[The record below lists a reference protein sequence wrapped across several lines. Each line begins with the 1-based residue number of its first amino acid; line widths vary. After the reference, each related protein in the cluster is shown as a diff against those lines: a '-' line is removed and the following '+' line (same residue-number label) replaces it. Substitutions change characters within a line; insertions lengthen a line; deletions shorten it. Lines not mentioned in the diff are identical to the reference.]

1 MTLVKKLLLTAIFV
15 AAVILIP
22 GLILL
27 LTVDATQDFSVYV
40 VVYGII
46 LFAIFG
52 YIIVSIHS
60 ISKEIH
66 DALEEMKMQNAAIAY
81 KLTSADDKTVA
92 EDVKS
97 VAEKTVE
104 SVVEKPKQKTNL
116 NPADPLTIDGKVV
129 SDNFGDFK

>member
-1 MTLVKKLLLTAIFV
+1 MTLVKKILFTAIFV
-15 AAVILIP
+15 AAIVLIP

-52 YIIVSIHS
+52 YIIISLHS

-66 DALEEMKMQNAAIAY
+66 NALEEMKMQNAAIAY
-81 KLTSADDKTVA
+81 KLTSTDDKSVAGDNKVTPDKTV
-92 EDVKS
+92 EP
-97 VAEKTVE
+97 
-104 SVVEKPKQKTNL
+104 VVEKPKQKTNL

-129 SDNFGDFK
+129 GDNFGDFK